1 MSFFGNY
8 QGKEDGS
15 IRFYD
20 VKSKKTK
27 FWLVMIYIACFAI
40 ALIALY
46 PVFWL
51 ACSSLKNLTE
61 YLSTTQILPKNAD
74 TLSLHDALPILA
86 DFFNGLM
93 AYVLAV
99 LKPKGHKIVLAL
111 VMWCLLIPPTTSFVA
126 LFVNIKKIGL
136 TGSFVPLWLTM
147 GANAYWVIL
156 FKNYFESLPRD
167 YIDAARIDGCG
178 TFGVFTRIVLPLSKP
193 IIVVVAI
200 FAITAAWSD
209 FLMPFLLLSGTDKE
223 TMIVRYTDFAEKA
236 SKQSSEREVLAV
248 QIERKAEDY
257 YKAEYARRH
266 LGECDEGI
274 ISGVTQRGI
283 FVELENGVEGF
294 VPASSLTAT
303 GTTLT
308 EGIRLSD
315 PASGKTWSLGDS
327 MMITIVRA
335 DINLG
340 KVDFE
345 VAPET
350 K

>member
-1 MSFFGNY
+1 MRFFGNY

-74 TLSLHDALPILA
+74 WAGWGKTWNDFGFTKYYINSGIAVAGGVLCAI
-86 DFFNGLM
+86 FFNGLM

-156 FKNYFESLPRD
+156 FKNYFESLPKD

-223 TMIVRYTDFAEKA
+223 TVMVKLYSFQTSIKTNQIDIIRAVLYSIIPPTILFAVFQ
-236 SKQSSEREVLAV
+236 KQIMGGVMS
-248 QIERKAEDY
+248 
-257 YKAEYARRH
+257 
-266 LGECDEGI
+266 GGI
-274 ISGVTQRGI
+274 KG
-283 FVELENGVEGF
+283 
-294 VPASSLTAT
+294 
-303 GTTLT
+303 
-308 EGIRLSD
+308 
-315 PASGKTWSLGDS
+315 
-327 MMITIVRA
+327 
-335 DINLG
+335 
-340 KVDFE
+340 
-345 VAPET
+345 
-350 K
+350 

>member
-74 TLSLHDALPILA
+74 WAGWVKTWNDFGFTKYYINSGIAVAGGVLCAI
-86 DFFNGLM
+86 FFNGLM

-178 TFGVFTRIVLPLSKP
+178 TFGVFPRIVLPLSKP
-193 IIVVVAI
+193 IIVVVAT

-223 TMIVRYTDFAEKA
+223 TIMVKLYSFQTSIKTNQIDIIRAVLYSIIPPTILFAVFQ
-236 SKQSSEREVLAV
+236 KQIMGGVMS
-248 QIERKAEDY
+248 
-257 YKAEYARRH
+257 
-266 LGECDEGI
+266 GGI
-274 ISGVTQRGI
+274 KG
-283 FVELENGVEGF
+283 
-294 VPASSLTAT
+294 
-303 GTTLT
+303 
-308 EGIRLSD
+308 
-315 PASGKTWSLGDS
+315 
-327 MMITIVRA
+327 
-335 DINLG
+335 
-340 KVDFE
+340 
-345 VAPET
+345 
-350 K
+350 

>member
-74 TLSLHDALPILA
+74 WAGWVKTWNDFGFTKYYINSGIAVAGGVLCAI
-86 DFFNGLM
+86 FFNGLM

-178 TFGVFTRIVLPLSKP
+178 TFGVFTRIVLPLYKH

-223 TMIVRYTDFAEKA
+223 TIMVKLYSFQTSIKTNQIDIIRAVLYSIIPPTILFAVFQ
-236 SKQSSEREVLAV
+236 KQIMGGVMS
-248 QIERKAEDY
+248 
-257 YKAEYARRH
+257 
-266 LGECDEGI
+266 GGI
-274 ISGVTQRGI
+274 KG
-283 FVELENGVEGF
+283 
-294 VPASSLTAT
+294 
-303 GTTLT
+303 
-308 EGIRLSD
+308 
-315 PASGKTWSLGDS
+315 
-327 MMITIVRA
+327 
-335 DINLG
+335 
-340 KVDFE
+340 
-345 VAPET
+345 
-350 K
+350 

>member
-74 TLSLHDALPILA
+74 WVGWVKTWNDFGFTKYYINSGIAVAGGVLCAI
-86 DFFNGLM
+86 FFNGLM

-223 TMIVRYTDFAEKA
+223 TIMVKLYSFQTSIKTNQIDIIRAVLYSIIPPTILFAVFQ
-236 SKQSSEREVLAV
+236 KQIMGGVMS
-248 QIERKAEDY
+248 
-257 YKAEYARRH
+257 
-266 LGECDEGI
+266 GGI
-274 ISGVTQRGI
+274 KG
-283 FVELENGVEGF
+283 
-294 VPASSLTAT
+294 
-303 GTTLT
+303 
-308 EGIRLSD
+308 
-315 PASGKTWSLGDS
+315 
-327 MMITIVRA
+327 
-335 DINLG
+335 
-340 KVDFE
+340 
-345 VAPET
+345 
-350 K
+350 

>member
-1 MSFFGNY
+1 MRFFGNY

-51 ACSSLKNLTE
+51 ICSSLKNLTE
-61 YLSTTQILPKNAD
+61 YLSTTQILPKDPDWTGWIKTWNDFGFTKYYINSGIAVAGGV
-74 TLSLHDALPILA
+74 LCAV
-86 DFFNGLM
+86 FFNGLM

-99 LKPKGHKIVLAL
+99 LKPKGHKIILAL

-156 FKNYFESLPRD
+156 FKNYFESLPKD

-178 TFGVFTRIVLPLSKP
+178 VFGVFTRIVLPLSKP

-223 TMIVRYTDFAEKA
+223 TVMVKLYSFQTSIKTNQIDIIRAVLYSIIPPTVLFALFQ
-236 SKQSSEREVLAV
+236 KQIMGGVMS
-248 QIERKAEDY
+248 
-257 YKAEYARRH
+257 
-266 LGECDEGI
+266 GGI
-274 ISGVTQRGI
+274 KG
-283 FVELENGVEGF
+283 
-294 VPASSLTAT
+294 
-303 GTTLT
+303 
-308 EGIRLSD
+308 
-315 PASGKTWSLGDS
+315 
-327 MMITIVRA
+327 
-335 DINLG
+335 
-340 KVDFE
+340 
-345 VAPET
+345 
-350 K
+350 

>member
-61 YLSTTQILPKNAD
+61 YLSTPQILPKNAD
-74 TLSLHDALPILA
+74 RAGWVKTWNDFGFTKYYINSGIAVAGGVLCAI
-86 DFFNGLM
+86 FFNGLM

-223 TMIVRYTDFAEKA
+223 TIMVKLYSFQTSIKTNQIDIIRAVLYSIIPPTILFAVFQ
-236 SKQSSEREVLAV
+236 KQIMGGVMS
-248 QIERKAEDY
+248 
-257 YKAEYARRH
+257 
-266 LGECDEGI
+266 GGI
-274 ISGVTQRGI
+274 KG
-283 FVELENGVEGF
+283 
-294 VPASSLTAT
+294 
-303 GTTLT
+303 
-308 EGIRLSD
+308 
-315 PASGKTWSLGDS
+315 
-327 MMITIVRA
+327 
-335 DINLG
+335 
-340 KVDFE
+340 
-345 VAPET
+345 
-350 K
+350 